1 MEKNK
6 ILFTFIIFVM
16 IVMALSMCFIGYS
29 MHQINKQ
36 LNNISYEISWLG
48 NIKYAVES
56 VRDAVSDIYR
66 ILR

>member
-1 MEKNK
+1 
-6 ILFTFIIFVM
+6 M